1 MRISTI
7 KIRNFRKLEN
17 VTIDIHNQTT
27 LFIGAN
33 NSGKTSAITAIKLF
47 FGNEHKFLTYD
58 FNLKNHSKINKL
70 FDADAAPDMRAFD
83 DIFPTMDLWFHV
95 EDDDIYRVGQLLPT
109 LDWSGGNLGVR
120 LRYEIK
126 DIAKLFAE
134 YKQARERIKNNVKI
148 FPKNIMDFLSKKLSD
163 HFILRYYLLDPNNK
177 DDIQPQISLGESL
190 ENSPLDNLIKIDII
204 NAQRGMNDEN
214 ADAEQ
219 IENRKLSNLL
229 TSYYFNHLDPNKG
242 EISDDDLNAIEKL
255 NEATSNF
262 TEIMKTSFEP
272 ALNEL
277 SGIGYPPFGTPNIT
291 INPQIKTADS
301 INHSNALQ
309 YKADDNLFLPEN
321 YNGLGYQNLIFM
333 TFKMICFRDSWL
345 KYGKQ
350 KTEADKIAPIHL
362 VLIEE
367 PEAHLHPQA
376 QQVFIKK
383 AYQVLTSRKEINDGK
398 LTTQMIV
405 STHSSHIVHEC
416 DFEQLRYFKR
426 DFTAKIPSTNVVN
439 LTNIFGSDWETK
451 RFVTRYIKLN
461 HCDLFF
467 ADAAILIEGDAERI
481 LMPHFISKHEHL
493 TQSYMCILAI
503 GGSHAYRLRPL
514 IESLCIPT
522 LIITDLDPVQED
534 SDKKRSVRFPS
545 KLNAGQKTCNN
556 TLKTWIPKQESI
568 DKLLSA
574 TEQDKESND
583 TFPLKVVYQTTEGEQ
598 TFEDAIKNENPH
610 LSDKINDNRPKAENA
625 LNLLYIEEFETGLNT
640 PRYIES
646 GLIWLDNI
654 LQNKLFNDKEA
665 KNE

>member
-1 MRISTI
+1 MHISTI

-47 FGNEHKFLTYD
+47 LSNDNKFLTYD
-58 FNLKNHSKINKL
+58 FNLKNHLKINEL
-70 FDADAAPDMRAFD
+70 FDAEAEPNMRAFD

-109 LDWSGGNLGVR
+109 LDWAGGNLGVR

-134 YKQARERIKNNVKI
+134 YKQARERIKNKAKI
-148 FPKNIMDFLSKKLSD
+148 FPKHMMDFLSKKLSN
-163 HFILRYYLLDPNNK
+163 HFILRYYLLDPNHK
-177 DDIQPQISLGESL
+177 EDIQPQISLGDPL
-190 ENSPLDNLIKIDII
+190 EKSPLDNLIKIDII

-214 ADAEQ
+214 ADTEQ

-229 TSYYFNHLDPNKG
+229 TSYYSNHLDPNKG

-277 SGIGYPPFGTPNIT
+277 SEIGYPPFGTPNIT
-291 INPQIKTADS
+291 LNPQIKTADS

-383 AYQVLTSRKEINDGK
+383 AFQVLTSRKEINDGN

-481 LMPHFISKHEHL
+481 LMPYFVSKHKYL
-493 TQSYMCILAI
+493 TQSYICILTI

-534 SDKKRSVRFPS
+534 SNKKRSERIPS
-545 KLNAGQKTCNN
+545 KLNVGQKTCNT

-574 TEQDKESND
+574 TEHDKESND
-583 TFPLKVVYQTTEGEQ
+583 TFPLKVAYQTTEGEQ

-610 LSDKINDNRPKAENA
+610 LYDKINNSLPKAEKA
-625 LNLLYIEEFETGLNT
+625 LNLLYIEEFETSLNT

-654 LQNKLFNDKEA
+654 LQNKLFNDEEA

>member
-1 MRISTI
+1 MHISTI

-47 FGNEHKFLTYD
+47 LSNDNKFLTYD
-58 FNLKNHSKINKL
+58 FNLKNHLKINEL
-70 FDADAAPDMRAFD
+70 FDAEAEPNMRAFD

-109 LDWSGGNLGVR
+109 LDWAGGNLGVR

-134 YKQARERIKNNVKI
+134 YKQARERIKNKAKI
-148 FPKNIMDFLSKKLSD
+148 FPKHMMDFLSKKLSN
-163 HFILRYYLLDPNNK
+163 HFILRYYLLDPNHK
-177 DDIQPQISLGESL
+177 EDIQPQISLGDPL

-214 ADAEQ
+214 ADTEQ

-229 TSYYFNHLDPNKG
+229 TSYYSNHLDPNKG

-277 SGIGYPPFGTPNIT
+277 SEIGYPPFGTPNIT
-291 INPQIKTADS
+291 LNPQIKTADS

-383 AYQVLTSRKEINDGK
+383 AFQVLTSRKEINDGN

-461 HCDLFF
+461 C
-467 ADAAILIEGDAERI
+467 
-481 LMPHFISKHEHL
+481 P
-493 TQSYMCILAI
+493 
-503 GGSHAYRLRPL
+503 
-514 IESLCIPT
+514 
-522 LIITDLDPVQED
+522 DPVCRPSGVEPAALPGGAGED
-534 SDKKRSVRFPS
+534 
-545 KLNAGQKTCNN
+545 L
-556 TLKTWIPKQESI
+556 
-568 DKLLSA
+568 
-574 TEQDKESND
+574 
-583 TFPLKVVYQTTEGEQ
+583 
-598 TFEDAIKNENPH
+598 
-610 LSDKINDNRPKAENA
+610 
-625 LNLLYIEEFETGLNT
+625 
-640 PRYIES
+640 
-646 GLIWLDNI
+646 
-654 LQNKLFNDKEA
+654 
-665 KNE
+665 

>member
-1 MRISTI
+1 MHISTI

-47 FGNEHKFLTYD
+47 LSNDNKFLTYD
-58 FNLKNHSKINKL
+58 FNLKNHLKINEL
-70 FDADAAPDMRAFD
+70 FDAEAEPNMRAFD

-109 LDWSGGNLGVR
+109 LDWAGGNLGVR

-134 YKQARERIKNNVKI
+134 YKQARERIKNKAKI
-148 FPKNIMDFLSKKLSD
+148 FPKHMMDFLSKKLSN
-163 HFILRYYLLDPNNK
+163 HFILRYYLLDPNHK
-177 DDIQPQISLGESL
+177 EDIQPQISLGDPL

-214 ADAEQ
+214 ADTEQ

-229 TSYYFNHLDPNKG
+229 TSYYSNHLDPNKG

-277 SGIGYPPFGTPNIT
+277 SEIGYPPFGTPNIT
-291 INPQIKTADS
+291 LNPQIKTADS

-383 AYQVLTSRKEINDGK
+383 AFQVLTSRKEINDGN

-467 ADAAILIEGDAERI
+467 ADAAILIEGEAERI
-481 LMPHFISKHEHL
+481 LMPYFVSKHKYL
-493 TQSYMCILAI
+493 TQSYICILTI

-534 SDKKRSVRFPS
+534 SNKKRSERIPS
-545 KLNAGQKTCNN
+545 KLNVGQKTCNT
-556 TLKTWIPKQESI
+556 TLKTWIPKQEGI

-574 TEQDKESND
+574 TEHDKESND
-583 TFPLKVVYQTTEGEQ
+583 TFPLKVAYQTTEGEQ

-610 LSDKINDNRPKAENA
+610 LYDKINNSLPKAEKA
-625 LNLLYIEEFETGLNT
+625 LNLLYIEEFETSLNT

-654 LQNKLFNDKEA
+654 LQNKLFNDEEA

>member
-47 FGNEHKFLTYD
+47 LGNDNKFLTYD
-58 FNLKNHSKINKL
+58 FNLKNHLKINEL
-70 FDADAAPDMRAFD
+70 FDAEAEPNMRAFD

-109 LDWSGGNLGVR
+109 LDWAGGNLGVR

-134 YKQARERIKNNVKI
+134 YKQARERIKHKAEI
-148 FPKNIMDFLSKKLSD
+148 FPKNMMDFLSKKLSG
-163 HFILRYYLLDPNNK
+163 HFILRYYLLDPNHK
-177 DDIQPQISLGESL
+177 DDIQPQISLGDPL
-190 ENSPLDNLIKIDII
+190 ENSPLDNLMKIDII

-214 ADAEQ
+214 ADTEQ
-219 IENRKLSNLL
+219 NENRKLSNLL
-229 TSYYFNHLDPNKG
+229 TSYYSNHLDPNKG

-262 TEIMKTSFEP
+262 TETMKTSFEP

-277 SGIGYPPFGTPNIT
+277 SEIGYPPFGTPNIT

-467 ADAAILIEGDAERI
+467 ADATILIEGDAERI

-493 TQSYMCILAI
+493 TQSYICILTI

-522 LIITDLDPVQED
+522 LIITDLDPVEGG
-534 SDKKRSVRFPS
+534 SSKKIPS
-545 KLNAGQKTCNN
+545 KLNAGQKTCNT

-574 TEQDKESND
+574 TEHDKESND
-583 TFPLKVVYQTTEGEQ
+583 TFPLKVAYQTTEGEQ
-598 TFEDAIKNENPH
+598 TFEDAIKNENLH
-610 LSDKINDNRPKAENA
+610 LSDKINNSLPKAEKA
-625 LNLLYIEEFETGLNT
+625 LNLLYIEEFETSLNT
-640 PRYIES
+640 PHYIES

-654 LQNKLFNDKEA
+654 LQNKLFNDEEA

>member
-1 MRISTI
+1 MHISTI

-47 FGNEHKFLTYD
+47 LSNDNKFLTYD
-58 FNLKNHSKINKL
+58 FNLKNHLKINEL
-70 FDADAAPDMRAFD
+70 FDAEAEPNMRAFD

-109 LDWSGGNLGVR
+109 LDWAGGNLGVR

-134 YKQARERIKNNVKI
+134 YKQARERIKNKAKI
-148 FPKNIMDFLSKKLSD
+148 FPKHMMDFLSKKLSN
-163 HFILRYYLLDPNNK
+163 HFILRYYLLDPNHK
-177 DDIQPQISLGESL
+177 EDIQPQISLGDPL

-214 ADAEQ
+214 ADTEQ

-229 TSYYFNHLDPNKG
+229 TSYYSNHLDPNKG

-277 SGIGYPPFGTPNIT
+277 SEIGYPPFGTPNIT
-291 INPQIKTADS
+291 LNPQIKTADS

-383 AYQVLTSRKEINDGK
+383 AFQVLTSRKEINDGN

-481 LMPHFISKHEHL
+481 LMPYFVSKHKYL
-493 TQSYMCILAI
+493 TQSYICILTI

-534 SDKKRSVRFPS
+534 SNKKRSERIPS
-545 KLNAGQKTCNN
+545 KLNVGQKTCNT

-574 TEQDKESND
+574 TEHDKESND
-583 TFPLKVVYQTTEGEQ
+583 TFPLKV
-598 TFEDAIKNENPH
+598 A
-610 LSDKINDNRPKAENA
+610 
-625 LNLLYIEEFETGLNT
+625 
-640 PRYIES
+640 
-646 GLIWLDNI
+646 
-654 LQNKLFNDKEA
+654 
-665 KNE
+665 

>member
-1 MRISTI
+1 MHISTI

-47 FGNEHKFLTYD
+47 LSNDNKFLTYD
-58 FNLKNHSKINKL
+58 FNLKNHLKINEL
-70 FDADAAPDMRAFD
+70 FDAEAEPNMRAFD

-109 LDWSGGNLGVR
+109 LDWAGGNLGVR

-134 YKQARERIKNNVKI
+134 YKQARERIKNKAKI
-148 FPKNIMDFLSKKLSD
+148 FPKHMMDFLSKKLSN
-163 HFILRYYLLDPNNK
+163 HFILRYYLLDPNHK
-177 DDIQPQISLGESL
+177 EDIQPQISLGDPL

-214 ADAEQ
+214 ADTEQ

-229 TSYYFNHLDPNKG
+229 TSYYSNHLDPNKG

-277 SGIGYPPFGTPNIT
+277 SEIGYPPFGTPNIT
-291 INPQIKTADS
+291 LNPQIKTADS

-383 AYQVLTSRKEINDGK
+383 AFQVLTSRKEINDGN

-416 DFEQLRYFKR
+416 NFEQLRYFKR

-481 LMPHFISKHEHL
+481 LMPYFVSKHKHL
-493 TQSYMCILAI
+493 TQSYICILTI

-534 SDKKRSVRFPS
+534 SNKKRSERIPS
-545 KLNAGQKTCNN
+545 KLNVGQKTCNT

-574 TEQDKESND
+574 TEHDKESND
-583 TFPLKVVYQTTEGEQ
+583 TFPLKVAYQTTEGEQ

-610 LSDKINDNRPKAENA
+610 LYDKINNSLPKAEKA
-625 LNLLYIEEFETGLNT
+625 LNLLYIEEFETTLNT

-654 LQNKLFNDKEA
+654 LQNKLFNDEEA

>member
-47 FGNEHKFLTYD
+47 LGNNKFLTYD
-58 FNLKNHSKINKL
+58 FNLKNHLKINDL
-70 FDADAAPDMRAFD
+70 FDVDTEPDMRAFD
-83 DIFPTMDLWFHV
+83 DIFPTMDLWFYV
-95 EDDDIYRVGQLLPT
+95 KDDEIYRVGQLLPT
-109 LDWSGGNLGVR
+109 LEWSGGNLGVR

-126 DIAKLFAE
+126 DIVKLFTE
-134 YKQARERIKNNVKI
+134 YKQARERIKNKDKI
-148 FPKNIMDFLSKKLSD
+148 FPKNMMDFLSKKLSD
-163 HFILRYYLLDPNNK
+163 HFILRYYLLDPNHK
-177 DDIQPQISLGESL
+177 EDIQPQISLGDPL

-214 ADAEQ
+214 ADTEQ

-229 TSYYFNHLDPNKG
+229 TSYYSNHLDPNKG

-277 SGIGYPPFGTPNIT
+277 SEIGYPPFGTPNIT
-291 INPQIKTADS
+291 LNPQIKTADS

-383 AYQVLTSRKEINDGK
+383 AFQVLTSRKEINDGN

-467 ADAAILIEGDAERI
+467 ADAAILIEGEAERI
-481 LMPHFISKHEHL
+481 LMPYFVSKHKYL
-493 TQSYMCILAI
+493 TQSYICILTI

-534 SDKKRSVRFPS
+534 SNKKRSERIPS
-545 KLNAGQKTCNN
+545 KLNVGQKTCNT

-574 TEQDKESND
+574 TEHDKESND
-583 TFPLKVVYQTTEGEQ
+583 TFPLKVAYQTTEGEQ

-610 LSDKINDNRPKAENA
+610 LYDKINNSLPKAEKA
-625 LNLLYIEEFETGLNT
+625 LNLLYIEEFETSLNT

-654 LQNKLFNDKEA
+654 LQNKLFNDEEA

>member
-1 MRISTI
+1 MHISTI

-47 FGNEHKFLTYD
+47 LSNDNKFLTYD
-58 FNLKNHSKINKL
+58 FNLKNHLKINEL
-70 FDADAAPDMRAFD
+70 FDAEAEPNMRAFD

-109 LDWSGGNLGVR
+109 LDWAGGNLGVR

-134 YKQARERIKNNVKI
+134 YKQARERIKNKAKI
-148 FPKNIMDFLSKKLSD
+148 FPKHMMDFLSKKLSN
-163 HFILRYYLLDPNNK
+163 HFILRYYLLDPNHK
-177 DDIQPQISLGESL
+177 EDIQPQISLGDPL

-214 ADAEQ
+214 ADTEQ

-229 TSYYFNHLDPNKG
+229 TSYYSNHLDPNKG

-277 SGIGYPPFGTPNIT
+277 SEIGYPPFGTPNIT
-291 INPQIKTADS
+291 LNPQIKTADS

-321 YNGLGYQNLIFM
+321 SNGLGYQNLIFM

-350 KTEADKIAPIHL
+350 KTEADKIAPVHL

-383 AYQVLTSRKEINDGK
+383 AFQVLTSRKEINDGN

-481 LMPHFISKHEHL
+481 LMPYFVSKHKHL
-493 TQSYMCILAI
+493 TQSYICILTI

-534 SDKKRSVRFPS
+534 SNKKRSERIPS
-545 KLNAGQKTCNN
+545 KLNVGQKTCNT

-574 TEQDKESND
+574 TEHDKESND
-583 TFPLKVVYQTTEGEQ
+583 TFPLKVAYQTTEGEQ

-610 LSDKINDNRPKAENA
+610 LYDKINNSLPKAEKA
-625 LNLLYIEEFETGLNT
+625 LNLLYIEEFETSLNT

-654 LQNKLFNDKEA
+654 LQNKLFNDEEA

>member
-1 MRISTI
+1 MHISTI

-47 FGNEHKFLTYD
+47 LSNDNKFLTYD
-58 FNLKNHSKINKL
+58 FNLKNHLKINEL
-70 FDADAAPDMRAFD
+70 FDAEAEPNMRAFD

-109 LDWSGGNLGVR
+109 LDWAGGNLGVR

-134 YKQARERIKNNVKI
+134 YKQARERIKNKAKI
-148 FPKNIMDFLSKKLSD
+148 FPKHMIDFLSKKLSN
-163 HFILRYYLLDPNNK
+163 HFILRYYLLDPNHK
-177 DDIQPQISLGESL
+177 EDIQPQISLGDPL

-214 ADAEQ
+214 ADTEQ

-229 TSYYFNHLDPNKG
+229 TSYYSNHLDPNKG

-262 TEIMKTSFEP
+262 TEIMKISFEP

-277 SGIGYPPFGTPNIT
+277 SEIGYPPFGTPNIT
-291 INPQIKTADS
+291 LNPQIKTADS

-383 AYQVLTSRKEINDGK
+383 AFQVLTSRKEINDGN

-467 ADAAILIEGDAERI
+467 ADAAILIEGEAERI
-481 LMPHFISKHEHL
+481 LMPYFVSKHEHL
-493 TQSYMCILAI
+493 TQSYICILTI

-522 LIITDLDPVQED
+522 LIITDLDPVEGD
-534 SDKKRSVRFPS
+534 SGQKIPS
-545 KLNAGQKTCNN
+545 KLDAGQKTCNN
-556 TLKTWIPKQESI
+556 TLKTWIPKQENI

-574 TEQDKESND
+574 TEHDKESND
-583 TFPLKVVYQTTEGEQ
+583 SFPLKVAYQTTEGEQ

-610 LSDKINDNRPKAENA
+610 LSDKIKEYRPKAENA
-625 LNLLYIEEFETGLNT
+625 LNLLYIEEFETSLNT

-654 LQNKLFNDKEA
+654 LQNKLFNDEEA
-665 KNE
+665 KNEQ

>member
-1 MRISTI
+1 MHISTI

-47 FGNEHKFLTYD
+47 LSNDNKFLTYD
-58 FNLKNHSKINKL
+58 FNLKNHLKINEL
-70 FDADAAPDMRAFD
+70 FDAEAEPNMRAFD

-109 LDWSGGNLGVR
+109 LDWAGGNLGVR

-134 YKQARERIKNNVKI
+134 YKQARERIKNKAKI
-148 FPKNIMDFLSKKLSD
+148 FPKHMMDFLSKKLSN
-163 HFILRYYLLDPNNK
+163 HFILRYYLLDPNHK
-177 DDIQPQISLGESL
+177 EDIQPQISLGDPL

-214 ADAEQ
+214 ADTEQ

-229 TSYYFNHLDPNKG
+229 TSYYSNHLDPNKG

-277 SGIGYPPFGTPNIT
+277 SEIGYPPFGTPNIT
-291 INPQIKTADS
+291 LNPQIKTADS

-367 PEAHLHPQA
+367 PEA
-376 QQVFIKK
+376 F
-383 AYQVLTSRKEINDGK
+383 QVLTSRKEINDGN

-467 ADAAILIEGDAERI
+467 ADAAILIEGEAERI
-481 LMPHFISKHEHL
+481 LMPYFVSKHKYL
-493 TQSYMCILAI
+493 TQSYICILTI

-534 SDKKRSVRFPS
+534 SNKKRSERIPS
-545 KLNAGQKTCNN
+545 KLNVGQKTCNT
-556 TLKTWIPKQESI
+556 TLKTWIPKQEGI

-574 TEQDKESND
+574 TEHDKESND
-583 TFPLKVVYQTTEGEQ
+583 TFPLKVAYQTTEGEQ

-610 LSDKINDNRPKAENA
+610 LYDKINNSLPKAEKA
-625 LNLLYIEEFETGLNT
+625 LNLLYIEEFETSLNT

-654 LQNKLFNDKEA
+654 LQNKLFNDEEA